1 MKRPVFPSTRPEPG
15 VSLFPVA
22 DARRRLLGTL
32 RPSVEW
38 SLAGEGTC
46 SSEPSDVFD
55 EITVTSQDLPE
66 ALSFGPVSLRT
77 ACEGPVD
84 SRNELPVT
92 LTPRC
97 YDLGVQWYR
106 ERYRTR
112 GAFEVQRDRISFRPT
127 EPIQV
132 ERAALW
138 RRLGFRLLGRFS
150 TVGRVGRVGQV
161 QHARAGRAGGEK
173 RLRPD

>member
-1 MKRPVFPSTRPEPG
+1 M
-15 VSLFPVA
+15 
-22 DARRRLLGTL
+22 LL
-32 RPSVEW
+32 
-38 SLAGEGTC
+38 
-46 SSEPSDVFD
+46 D

-97 YDLGVQWYR
+97 YQFLGIQWYR

-112 GAFEVQRDRISFRPT
+112 GAFEVQRDQISFRPT
-127 EPIQV
+127 EPILV

-150 TVGRVGRVGQV
+150 AAGRVGRTGQV
-161 QHARAGRAGGEK
+161 GARKGR
-173 RLRPD
+173 